1 MGADAPADST
11 PETAAEALSDTE
23 RARLLARPELILGD
37 RDLMRALI
45 DARDSEVGEN
55 VVDIRGRAMQALE
68 SRLDRLESAHESV
81 ISAAYDNQSGMAT
94 VHRAVLSLLEPV
106 DFEGFLENLDSA
118 VAPILRVETLRLVME
133 SADRIP
139 APEANGPL
147 VILPAGSIARLI
159 AAGRQAP
166 RADDIV
172 LRRAT
177 RETMP
182 IHGETRAPIQ
192 SEALLPIDLGP
203 GRLPAALVMGSAD
216 TGRFN
221 PAQGTDLLRFF
232 GQSFR
237 LVLLSW
243 LRK

>member
-1 MGADAPADST
+1 MTSD
-11 PETAAEALSDTE
+11 AEAETLPEDE
-23 RARLLARPELILGD
+23 RARLLARPELILAD
-37 RDLMRALI
+37 RDLMRALVA
-45 DARDSEVGEN
+45 AREAEVGDN
-55 VVDIRGRAMQALE
+55 VIDLRGRAMEALE
-68 SRLDRLESAHESV
+68 TRLDRLETTHESV
-81 ISAAYDNQSGMAT
+81 ISTAYENQTGMNT
-94 VHRAVLSLLEPV
+94 VHRAVLSLLEPM
-106 DFEGFLENLDSA
+106 DFEGFLENLEST

-139 APEANGPL
+139 APETNGPL
-147 VILPAGSIARLI
+147 VILPTGSIARLI

-172 LRRAT
+172 LRRAS